1 MESKTLISA
10 LRHLKVETGS
20 LACSGC
26 GREHNCSTHGCAII
40 REAADLIEQ
49 LLADRAG
56 LIADIRNG
64 VECCEFC
71 SRTLQG
77 FQCESDCDKCEKE
90 CPCKDCDKTF
100 SNFEWRGIIPDS
112 NESKPDEEISRETY
126 KLRVCFEANVCM
138 DPNEGS
144 FPVGLQ
150 LRIPDAKRQ
159 VPYDELTRGLDP
171 MVVIREFGLEEILRP
186 EDVRVITPDE
196 FDERYGTDDDD
207 GEEGE
212 ESDDEDEG

>member
-26 GREHNCSTHGCAII
+26 GHEHNCSTHGCAII

-64 VECCEFC
+64 LECCEFC

-77 FQCESDCDKCEKE
+77 FECESDCDKCEKE
-90 CPCKDCDKTF
+90 CPCRDCDKTF
-100 SNFEWRGIIPDS
+100 SNFEWRGVVPDPS
-112 NESKPDEEISRETY
+112 ENKSDEEASREAYTM
-126 KLRVCFEANVCM
+126 RACFEAKACL
-138 DPNEGS
+138 DPKEGYCLL
-144 FPVGLQ
+144 GLQ
-150 LRIPDAKRQ
+150 LNITDAKRQ
-159 VPYDELTRGLDP
+159 VPYDELTRDVDP
-171 MVVIREFGLEEILRP
+171 MAVIREFGLEEFIRP
-186 EDVRVITPDE
+186 ENIRVITPEEYDE
-196 FDERYGTDDDD
+196 KYGDDDED
-207 GEEGE
+207 CEEAY
-212 ESDDEDEG
+212 DEDEG